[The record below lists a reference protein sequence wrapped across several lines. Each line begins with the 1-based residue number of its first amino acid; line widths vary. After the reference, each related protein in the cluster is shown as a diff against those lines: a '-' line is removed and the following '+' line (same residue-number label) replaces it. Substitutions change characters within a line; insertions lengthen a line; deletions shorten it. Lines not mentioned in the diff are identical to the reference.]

1 MTVIS
6 QEVMKMTKQK
16 AEKIVAE
23 LQGWDNIQIDE
34 TEDGYCFITAV
45 DPKSHKRMVYND
57 GTGYF
62 ISDVS

>member
-1 MTVIS
+1 
-6 QEVMKMTKQK
+6 MTKQK